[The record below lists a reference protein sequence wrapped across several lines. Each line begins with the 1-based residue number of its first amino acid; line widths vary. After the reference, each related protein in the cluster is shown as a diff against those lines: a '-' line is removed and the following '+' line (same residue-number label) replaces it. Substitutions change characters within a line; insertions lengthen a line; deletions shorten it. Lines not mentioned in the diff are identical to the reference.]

1 MSRYLAFASAV
12 LAGLLLVSTAAAVE
26 TLTITAEQAIVRAQ
40 PGITHPVLT
49 VVPQGAIFPVLET
62 QEAWY
67 KILLEDGREGWIT
80 REVGR
85 VEQEERKLTVVCPPT
100 GSARSP
106 EPLGSG
112 DRQQRLRG

>member
-1 MSRYLAFASAV
+1 MLRYLACVSTV

-26 TLTITAEQAIVRAQ
+26 TLTITADQAIVRAE
-40 PGITHPVLT
+40 PGITHPVLM
-49 VVPQGAIFPVLET
+49 VVPQGAIFPVVET

-85 VEQEERKLTVVCPPT
+85 VEQEERQLTAV
-100 GSARSP
+100 SP
-106 EPLGSG
+106 H
-112 DRQQRLRG
+112 R